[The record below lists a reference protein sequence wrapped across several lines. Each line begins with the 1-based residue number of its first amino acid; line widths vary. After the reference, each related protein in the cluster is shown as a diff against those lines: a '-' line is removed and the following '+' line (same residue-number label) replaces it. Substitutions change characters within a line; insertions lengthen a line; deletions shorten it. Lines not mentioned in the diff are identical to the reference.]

1 MTIYA
6 TGNALGS
13 TDPRDL
19 LDNAQNFD
27 NAVNDVVND
36 TWVDRFGVTRKTL
49 KGYDSDFE
57 EDQAARAAAFQAF
70 LEGTGWSSLG
80 AYAAGISIVSHT
92 QTVDYLG
99 QPYQLKPSIPASLT
113 SPYVTTG
120 DWATEGVNFKL
131 VGDNSL
137 RQDLNQTLYARF
149 IFSKIKADGNAAGTT
164 GTDDTAQLQLEL
176 NQLKAGDYYI
186 TPPGY
191 SLITHVIC
199 PTLSDVTFRFNG
211 TKLVLKAGHD
221 PLDNE
226 MFRWNSLRNSDVF
239 NFYTDGNVAN
249 VPDAPVG
256 SDVRYG
262 RVLNWRLGNNSENVR
277 FYNLTMVNASYNG
290 SQWGNNIRNIQLIGI
305 TYDNIGEHVFYV
317 SGTGGGNVK
326 GITWAHIKGGSF
338 GVNVRNAVGSHE
350 CAFVKSFQTVGAN
363 DDWYIDDLECV
374 QAVAAGF
381 ACVVL
386 TSQDLSKARLT
397 NIRLGDNMTA
407 LLYPTAGTGKITI
420 DGVSKLG
427 SGTQPRLIYSHVAAA
442 TIGKLVGKNMDFT
455 NTFTIDHIQLF
466 DLLEDCTFSRIDTSL
481 TNANDFGGRER
492 TVILNRCK
500 FMKIGYLRYVEH
512 HFQFNDCEYLS
523 AETGSNGSL
532 ESIGNL
538 AYTEGRWVS
547 FSRPRFAGAHQ
558 YSITTQNALARVR
571 VENAIGPMKPIFNRA
586 STTMAKLLLGPVE
599 TPNGSNPV
607 AGLTIGS
614 RKLTRVI
621 SVDGLRDWANYSNT
635 WTIATGQTFIGF
647 DLNGVVAAPFTMND
661 VTVTPIGHFV
671 PWNASLTG
679 TTLTVTVNAVAAV
692 PLLFAVT
699 VKL

>member
-1 MTIYA
+1 MA
-6 TGNALGS
+6 TFWTMNPIGS
-13 TDPRDL
+13 TSPKDL
-19 LDNAQNFD
+19 SDNAENLD
-27 NAVNDVVND
+27 YLMLGPLSEYE
-36 TWVDRFGVTRKTL
+36 DRRRVPRL
-49 KGYDSDFE
+49 SWKGIELAFKAAQ
-57 EDQAARAAAFQAF
+57 DQRESSFQSF

-80 AYAAGISIVSHT
+80 VYAAGISIVSHT

-120 DWATEGVNFKL
+120 NWATEGSNFKL

-211 TKLVLKAGHD
+211 TKFVLKAGHD

-338 GVNVRNAVGSHE
+338 GVNVRNAVGNHE

-386 TSQDLSKARLT
+386 TSQDLSKARLS

-538 AYTEGRWVS
+538 AYTDGRWVA

-558 YSITTQNALARVR
+558 YCLSTQNALARVR
-571 VENAIGPMKPIFNRA
+571 IENAIGPMKPVFGRA
-586 STTMAKLLLGPVE
+586 STPLAKLILDTIE

-607 AGLTIGS
+607 AGLTVGS
-614 RKLTRVI
+614 RKLSRVI

-635 WTIATGQTFIGF
+635 WTVATGQTFIGF

-661 VTVTPIGHFV
+661 VTITPIGHFV